1 MSALVFRRYMKSSL
15 SRVISFLS
23 SSSDFSDYA
32 KAINENVLDGYKSN
46 FNTLELVYTQDD
58 LMAAQKI
65 FKASLRVACGTFIQT
80 EIYDVFIINS

>member
-1 MSALVFRRYMKSSL
+1 MIQQVVKAVRNYSPRVRY
-15 SRVISFLS
+15 RFYT
-23 SSSDFSDYA
+23 SSDFSDYA
-32 KAINENVLDGYKSN
+32 KTINENVLDGYKSN